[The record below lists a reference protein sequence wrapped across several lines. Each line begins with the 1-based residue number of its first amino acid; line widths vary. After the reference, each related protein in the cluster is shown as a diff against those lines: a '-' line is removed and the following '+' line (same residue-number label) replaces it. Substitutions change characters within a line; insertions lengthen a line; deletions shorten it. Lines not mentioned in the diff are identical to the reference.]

1 MKTVTTKH
9 GASLADSVHVAKS
22 AASLSL
28 MGVQDKSCLCTK
40 ETKSSLKKSLIS
52 GKLPPHLSGNQMFL

>member
-40 ETKSSLKKSLIS
+40 ETKSSLKQTRKS
-52 GKLPPHLSGNQMFL
+52 

>member
-1 MKTVTTKH
+1 MDVDCNNRDRKKNN

-28 MGVQDKSCLCTK
+28 MGVQGKSCLCTK
-40 ETKSSLKKSLIS
+40 ESKSSLKQTRKA
-52 GKLPPHLSGNQMFL
+52 